1 MIQVQIEV
9 ESGAS
14 RLRVSARASS
24 VGRALKLV
32 GESHPGARA
41 RVVSSAEPVQPPVV
55 EVCNE
60 TAWSPAR

>member
-24 VGRALKLV
+24 IERALELV
-32 GESHPGARA
+32 GESYPGSKVRVAPAPEHVRPSGWAAPRTTAGRLRA
-41 RVVSSAEPVQPPVV
+41 
-55 EVCNE
+55 
-60 TAWSPAR
+60 